1 MPIMNEKVDKQII
14 KKREI
19 LELINR
25 ISDIKNKL
33 DEINSRVEMI
43 KVSELEYQSTDII
56 QYGKYRDKRT
66 QEKTIKSISRTYG
79 NTSGFNTYLTLQKER
94 GERADSIKIS

>member
-1 MPIMNEKVDKQII
+1 MPITNEKVDKLL

-25 ISDIKNKL
+25 ISDIKNIL
-33 DEINSRVEMI
+33 DELNSRIEMI
-43 KVSELEYQSTDII
+43 KVSELEYQSIDII

-66 QEKTIKSISRTYG
+66 QEKKIKSISRT
-79 NTSGFNTYLTLQKER
+79 
-94 GERADSIKIS
+94 